1 MAFAAVAVMVSAWGG
16 LPAVP
21 SALAQAPGAA
31 PKVAPPNPTLPAPP
45 PAGSA
50 DSGSADPDACNPRD
64 RTVAS
69 PEGDGPR
76 PPGGRASQDSSNLS
90 ERLGRTGGVICP
102 PAGVD
107 PDIRAPAPGGGV
119 TPVIPPPGTPGG
131 DPSVR
136 PK

>member
-1 MAFAAVAVMVSAWGG
+1 MAFATAAVMASFWVG

-50 DSGSADPDACNPRD
+50 DSSPSDPDACNPRD

-69 PEGDGPR
+69 PDGDGPR
-76 PPGGRASQDSSNLS
+76 PPESQGSSNLS

-107 PDIRAPAPGGGV
+107 PDIRAPAPGGGS